1 MSKVHG
7 QSGAIYI
14 SASGATAAVQQC
26 ALSSWTLDLTSDT
39 AEVTSFCDANK
50 TYVKGKKDLKGS
62 FSGFY
67 DTADDAV
74 FIAADSVDGV
84 NVYLYPDMNTPAKF
98 WSGPAWLNASIS
110 VGVSGPVTISGDFMA
125 NGSWTRV

>member
-1 MSKVHG
+1 MAKVHG

-14 SASGATAAVQQC
+14 STSGSTAAVQQC
-26 ALSSWTLDLTSDT
+26 SLSSWSLDMTSDT

-67 DTADDAV
+67 DNADDSI
-74 FIAADSVDGV
+74 FIAADSATGV
-84 NVYLYPDMNTPAKF
+84 KIYLYPDVNTPAKF
-98 WSGPAWLNASIS
+98 WSGPAWLNTSLT
-110 VGVSGPVTISGDFMA
+110 VGVGGPNTVSGNFMA